1 MLELIEWTGSV
12 GVREFWVPV
21 LVWTSLAGVVVLGL
35 RARAG
40 RLLPAFSGTRL
51 HPLAGY
57 RLRQALLLALP
68 ASVLAAPWMPAVWGL
83 ETELPRPARF
93 TAPGPPMA
101 PPAPG
106 EVPLAPD
113 QAHAVE
119 TAATLFGAATV
130 VIALLAIMRLTALAV
145 DLRRLRTIRRAAPV
159 VEDPMPQRLLSE
171 LAVRLGVRR
180 PVNLLEGP
188 PDSAPM
194 TFGFRRPVVVVPR
207 TALDSPGSLGTV
219 LAHELIHIRRGD
231 YCWALLESFTC
242 AVFAFHP
249 LARLLHRGIERCRE
263 TSCDAEVV
271 GAGLVRPREY
281 AELLAH
287 THTPA
292 RFPTPAVAARMSA
305 RAVTLK
311 ERLET
316 MKYFADVGLTVRWR
330 VGVAAGAGVLFTLI
344 ATIAACSGK
353 PSGESAAPDE
363 PGSLSIDQPSQ
374 SFLIPLSIGPEGPVQ
389 YTRATEEEVEEE
401 LARLET
407 QVQYLR
413 ERMQH
418 LGDREEEA
426 IRAWEDLDDNAR
438 QASSREL
445 QDLRLRRD
453 LLGDMRKEA
462 VRRHETVKLVYET
475 QKRTRDR
482 R

>member
-1 MLELIEWTGSV
+1 MLELIGWTGSV

-21 LVWTSLAGVVVLGL
+21 LVWTSLAGVVGLGL

-40 RLLPAFSGTRL
+40 GLLPSFSGTRL

-93 TAPGPPMA
+93 TAPGPAMA

-159 VEDPMPQRLLSE
+159 VEDPMPQRLLGE

-188 PDSAPM
+188 P
-194 TFGFRRPVVVVPR
+194 GQRPDDLRLPAAVVVVPR

-231 YCWALLESFTC
+231 YCWALLES
-242 AVFAFHP
+242 V
-249 LARLLHRGIERCRE
+249 
-263 TSCDAEVV
+263 
-271 GAGLVRPREY
+271 
-281 AELLAH
+281 
-287 THTPA
+287 TPA
-292 RFPTPAVAARMSA
+292 RSSRFTRWPGCCTGRSSAVARLPATPRWWG
-305 RAVTLK
+305 RASC
-311 ERLET
+311 
-316 MKYFADVGLTVRWR
+316 G
-330 VGVAAGAGVLFTLI
+330 
-344 ATIAACSGK
+344 
-353 PSGESAAPDE
+353 
-363 PGSLSIDQPSQ
+363 PGSTRSCWR
-374 SFLIPLSIGPEGPVQ
+374 IPTLP
-389 YTRATEEEVEEE
+389 R
-401 LARLET
+401 
-407 QVQYLR
+407 
-413 ERMQH
+413 
-418 LGDREEEA
+418 
-426 IRAWEDLDDNAR
+426 N
-438 QASSREL
+438 SR
-445 QDLRLRRD
+445 RPPLRRAC
-453 LLGDMRKEA
+453 RP
-462 VRRHETVKLVYET
+462 VRSH
-475 QKRTRDR
+475 
-482 R
+482 